1 MWFGVGADADI
12 LVGVGADTLWCQ
24 AHDRGED
31 AQFSHSKPKVSCGL
45 RTVVGDGG
53 RSRWRQYLIS
63 QNPIFNIHWWVREG
77 RSRRTWTR
85 WARWTRWEKADSGGP
100 GPGGPGGPGG

>member
-1 MWFGVGADADI
+1 MVGVGADADI
-12 LVGVGADTLWCQ
+12 LVGADTLWCQ
-24 AHDRGED
+24 AHDRRED

-63 QNPIFNIHWWVREG
+63 QNPIFSIHWWVREG

-85 WARWTRWEKADSGGP
+85 WTSWEKADSGGP
-100 GPGGPGGPGG
+100 GPGGPGG